1 MEHGF
6 YHPDTGYWQT
16 NSTPSEEVLASY
28 PLGTIEVGLPPS
40 INHTYISG
48 QWVEVEPEVYIPSIV
63 TMRQARL
70 ALLESNKLHLVQPAI
85 DSLPSPQKEAA
96 QIEWEYS
103 AEVHRNKEFVQLLGA
118 ALGLTSEDL
127 DNLFLLAS
135 TK

>member
-1 MEHGF
+1 MGVIMYKTVVNLE
-6 YHPDTGYWQT
+6 TGLLEVQAL
-16 NSTPSEEVLASY
+16 SAEEADIWAQSVAK
-28 PLGTIEVGLPPS
+28 V
-40 INHTYISG
+40 
-48 QWVEVEPEVYIPSIV
+48 IPSVV

-70 ALLESNKLHLVQPAI
+70 ALLETSKLHLVDLAI

-103 AEVHRNKEFVQLLGA
+103 GEVHRNKEFVLLLGA